1 MGNRCERVEE
11 SYLDERHIVGDGG
24 ERGKE
29 LAVCGKLEA
38 QTTLKK
44 CPGGDQCG
52 GHGVPNLGWSA
63 EAGGRQCFPLPV
75 FGLLDVEVGDH
86 DHGAD
91 HDDPDQGGK
100 QDERGGEGVEHLDKE
115 ETRIRRRMG
124 IEAPGLMEEE
134 VVRTRWE
141 GGARPGA
148 PAR

>member
-1 MGNRCERVEE
+1 M
-11 SYLDERHIVGDGG
+11 
-24 ERGKE
+24 
-29 LAVCGKLEA
+29 
-38 QTTLKK
+38 
-44 CPGGDQCG
+44 
-52 GHGVPNLGWSA
+52 
-63 EAGGRQCFPLPV
+63 
-75 FGLLDVEVGDH
+75 EVGDH